1 MPKEVIRPATD
12 PFEVKVG
19 WDPNRADVT
28 VGVELMGERSLF
40 WQFLGHT
47 TDERVKLGDQIR
59 RLALVNYED
68 DEQLGIAVLNL
79 LDVCASAPGPFG
91 YQGIHAC
98 LDRGGINRLV
108 RVLRRARDSAF
119 GPDE

>member
-1 MPKEVIRPATD
+1 MPKEVIGSATD
-12 PFEVKVG
+12 PFEVEVG
-19 WDPNRADVT
+19 WSADKDVQ
-28 VGVELMGERSLF
+28 VGVELCGERSLF

-47 TDERVKLGDQIR
+47 IEDRAKLGDQVR

-91 YQGIHAC
+91 YQGIHAT
-98 LDRGGINRLV
+98 LDRGGVNRLV
-108 RVLRRARDSAF
+108 RALRRARDSAF
-119 GPDE
+119 GKDE